1 MSARQFETHNHA
13 ANAALR
19 LVAFKLKPIVK
30 LQTSASEMTR
40 AARFA
45 RSAGGGHVRANDKV

>member
-1 MSARQFETHNHA
+1 MSARPFETHNYA
-13 ANAALR
+13 ANAALPPP
-19 LVAFKLKPIVK
+19 AFNLKPIFK

-45 RSAGGGHVRANDKV
+45 RSAGGGHVRTKDKV